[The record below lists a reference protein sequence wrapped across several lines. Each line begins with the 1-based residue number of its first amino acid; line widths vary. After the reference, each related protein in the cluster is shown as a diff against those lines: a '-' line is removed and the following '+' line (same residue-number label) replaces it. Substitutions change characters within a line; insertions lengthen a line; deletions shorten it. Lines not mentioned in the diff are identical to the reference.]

1 METGITTGPEKKKH
15 TFLFYPEF
23 SPLPLCPN
31 SCQES
36 GQSDARQTC
45 RFSSRHNKNDGWVRE
60 VRPQGGVLGPLQDL
74 KKSFCVVV
82 DGVLFFCVCVLF
94 FCVLGGGGGGG
105 EIASHIHVGHLFRN
119 MHPSITTDLSLSL
132 SYALVRPACSS
143 C

>member
-82 DGVLFFCVCVLF
+82 DGGFFFVCVCCFCVCW
-94 FCVLGGGGGGG
+94 GGGGGG
-105 EIASHIHVGHLFRN
+105 R
-119 MHPSITTDLSLSL
+119 
-132 SYALVRPACSS
+132 
-143 C
+143 